1 MSTRSRIGML
11 MPDGK
16 VKSIYCHWDGYPE
29 GVGRKLQKY
38 YTTPEKVEELLS
50 LGDISSL
57 GDHYDEK
64 ISKAD
69 WKKFDLSPA
78 EIEDFMEKEKNCT
91 VAYKD
96 RGDNSPARIDD
107 SLSAFMSK
115 MSLCGEEFVYI
126 FEEDHKGIY
135 EWHICE
141 TPWFE
146 NLNDYFAKESD

>member
-1 MSTRSRIGML
+1 

-29 GVGRKLQKY
+29 GVGRKLQRS
-38 YTTPEKVEELLS
+38 YTDPKKVEELLS

-57 GDHYDEK
+57 GEFYDEE

-69 WKKFDLSPA
+69 WKKFDLPK
-78 EIEDFMEKEKNCT
+78 EELEEFMKKQEKCT

-96 RGDNSPARIDD
+96 RGDNCPARVDD

-115 MSLCGEEFVYI
+115 MALCGEEFVYL
-126 FEEDHKGIY
+126 FEEDHTGVY
-135 EWHICE
+135 GWHVCE
-141 TPWFE
+141 TPWFQTLE
-146 NLNDYFAKESD
+146 DYFISKGDN